1 MGLRHA
7 VHEKDVSKSDLLPA
21 DTAAPSQRVVV
32 AAAAVVVLVLAS
44 ACVAVGRQNILIM

>member
-32 AAAAVVVLVLAS
+32 AAAAVVVLAAA